1 MRLGRDGIAG
11 LICLGISLA
20 LLAQSFDLPRLPL
33 VPVGPGFYPQIVL
46 SFMAAM
52 SVVLVTQAWPRRR
65 PTPPLGSPR
74 EPKPRRAYGLVVA
87 AFAIVGAYVW
97 LLPFLGFRVATA
109 LFVGGLQAALERPKT
124 ARQWAML
131 MVVALG
137 TVVVTYLAFET
148 YLLVLLPRGAWTG
161 W

>member
-52 SVVLVTQAWPRRR
+52 SVLLVVQAWPRSR
-65 PTPPLGSPR
+65 PSPTLGPPS

-97 LLPFLGFRVATA
+97 LLPYLGFRVATA
-109 LFVGGLQAALERPKT
+109 LFVGGLQAALELPKT
-124 ARQWAML
+124 ARQWAVL